1 MKAVRVNATLAFAA
15 AAVFSIGPWTHA
27 APGGAQRA
35 GAPPSQS
42 FHVRALPVQ
51 GFDTTRM
58 YMLVGAGGNIAVQIG
73 EEGVLLVDTGTA
85 AASDAVMAAIRTLTD
100 KPIRYIINTHA
111 HPDHVGGNEAIVK
124 ASGGQRT
131 DVGGGNGGPMNPDG
145 VSLVAHQNTVDQ
157 MLSPPRGQM
166 PYPEFAVARSSFFT
180 ADKQLHFNGEA
191 VEMWWH
197 PSAHTNGDILVYFPR
212 SDVVVAGDLLQTETY
227 PIFDVGAGGRL
238 QGMLNGL
245 NHIIDLAVPQFN
257 QVGGTRI
264 VPGHGR
270 LCTESDVVELRD
282 MATIVRDRIQYMI
295 RKNMALEQTKAARPT
310 ADYDPVYATTT
321 GMWTTDRFI
330 ETVYADL
337 KKPWNGPEP
346 AAKPG
351 LNFIDGGR

>member
-1 MKAVRVNATLAFAA
+1 MNATPVKASLACLVG
-15 AAVFSIGPWTHA
+15 AVASIGLSARA
-27 APGGAQRA
+27 APRGAQRV
-35 GAPPSQS
+35 GAPPGQALDI
-42 FHVRALPVQ
+42 RALPVQ
-51 GFDTTRM
+51 GFDTTRI

-73 EEGVLLVDTGTA
+73 EQGVLLVDTGTA
-85 AASDAVMAAIRTLTD
+85 AASAAVMAAIRTLTD

-111 HPDHVGGNEAIVK
+111 HPDHVGGNESIVK

-131 DVGGGNGGPMNPDG
+131 DVGGGNGGPVNPDG
-145 VSLVAHQNTVDQ
+145 VIVVAHQNTVDQ
-157 MLSPPRGQM
+157 MLSPPRGQT
-166 PYPEFAVARSSFFT
+166 PYPDAAVAQSSFFT

-238 QGMLNGL
+238 QGLLNGL
-245 NHIIDLAVPQFN
+245 NQIIDIAVPQFN

-282 MATIVRDRIQYMI
+282 MATIVRDRMQYMI
-295 RKNMALEQTKAARPT
+295 RKDMTLEQVKAAGPT
-310 ADYDPVYATTT
+310 ADYDPVYGTTT
-321 GMWTTDRFI
+321 GMWPTGRFI
-330 ETVYADL
+330 EAVYADL
-337 KKPWNGPEP
+337 KTPWNGSEP
-346 AAKPG
+346 AAKSG